1 MKASVVMIICILKKM
16 WIKIFYYHHLI
27 TKLVVERIGE
37 KASHRGQAIDHVEC
51 QAAVV
56 TQHHQ

>member
-1 MKASVVMIICILKKM
+1 M
-16 WIKIFYYHHLI
+16 WIKIFAYHHLI
-27 TKLVVERIGE
+27 TELVIKRIGK
-37 KASHRGQAIDHVEC
+37 KASHRGQAVDHIES